1 MWNVKTI
8 LLMELVALT
17 IVEPMPRLAI
27 RLKQILSSLPPYKLN
42 SPHPPHDATTLP
54 QKADKL

>member
-1 MWNVKTI
+1 
-8 LLMELVALT
+8 MELVALT

-27 RLKQILSSLPPYKLN
+27 RLKQILSSLPSYKLN
-42 SPHPPHDATTLP
+42 SPQPPHDATTLP